1 MASMGGLFMSSRTDP
16 AIWSG
21 LFRISPDSGQ
31 TLQAQIR
38 QAIVAAILDRQI
50 AASMP
55 LPSCRVLA
63 EKLGVARGTV
73 VLAFQQLVDQGFL
86 IARERRGHFVNPEI
100 LAAPAGL
107 RKVATKSPKESID
120 WKARRRVFASDMPEP
135 TKQENWIKASYPFVY
150 GQFDP
155 ALFPTAEWRECNRMA
170 LAVLEIRNWAADMV
184 DRDDPLLIEQIQA
197 RLLPRRGIFAN
208 PDEIIVTL
216 GAQNALYMLATLL
229 MTKGS
234 KVAMEDPGYPDA
246 RSIFRLA
253 GAEIA
258 PVPVDGSGIVTSAIP
273 ADAGFTF
280 VTPSHHCPT
289 MVPLSPERRQDLLTR
304 AARDNQ
310 IIIED
315 GYDSQLFDDA
325 PQQAL
330 KSLDRSGRVVYVG
343 SMSKTLAPGLR
354 IGYIVASAD
363 LLAALRA
370 LRRFMLR
377 HPPSNNQRAIALF
390 LSLGHHDALVRRL
403 STAFQDRR
411 KRLDQAISAF
421 LPEWRPTDSA
431 GGTSLWLEGPRGTDA
446 RGIAEAAAARSVIIE
461 PGDRFFDHAEKPT
474 RFMRLGFSSI
484 ALQHIEP
491 GVRELATAAGRRPA
505 AA

>member
-1 MASMGGLFMSSRTDP
+1 MATRNDST
-16 AIWSG
+16 IWSG
-21 LFRISPDSGQ
+21 LFRISAESGQ

-86 IARERRGHFVNPEI
+86 IARERRGHFVNPEV
-100 LAAPAGL
+100 LATPSRPAHTAAANAGG
-107 RKVATKSPKESID
+107 VD
-120 WKARRRVFASDMPEP
+120 WSARRQVAASDIPDP
-135 TKQENWIKASYPFVY
+135 GTARDWISATYPFVY

-155 ALFPTAEWRECNRMA
+155 GLFPTAEWRECNRMA
-170 LAVLEIRNWAADMV
+170 LAVLEIRNWAGDVV

-229 MTKGS
+229 MGKGA

-246 RSIFRLA
+246 RSIFRLSGA
-253 GAEIA
+253 GVA
-258 PVPVDGSGIVTSAIP
+258 PVPVDADGIQVDRIP
-273 ADAGFTF
+273 ADAGYVF
-280 VTPSHHCPT
+280 VTPNHHCPT
-289 MVPLSPERRQDLLTR
+289 MVPLSEARRQALLAD
-304 AARDNQ
+304 AARHDR

-315 GYDSQLFDDA
+315 GYDSQLADGA

-330 KSLDRSGRVVYVG
+330 KSVDRFGRVIYVG

-354 IGYIVASAD
+354 IGYIVGD
-363 LLAALRA
+363 AALIAELRA

-377 HPPSNNQRAIALF
+377 HPPANNQRAVALF

-403 STAFQDRR
+403 SQAFAERR
-411 KRLDQAISAF
+411 QRLSDALAAHMPNWRLTQA
-421 LPEWRPTDSA
+421 P
-431 GGTSLWLEGPRGTDA
+431 GGTSVWVEGPAGLDT
-446 RGIAEAAAARSVIIE
+446 AALAADAARRNVLIE
-461 PGDRFFDHAEKPT
+461 PGGRFFDGPAERT
-474 RFMRLGFSSI
+474 RFMRLGISSI
-484 ALQHIEP
+484 GLQQIEP
-491 GVRELATAAGRRPA
+491 GIRELARVARPSVAA
-505 AA
+505 

>member
-1 MASMGGLFMSSRTDP
+1 MPQRNDT

-21 LFRISPDSGQ
+21 LFRISAESGQ

-55 LPSCRVLA
+55 LPSCRILA

-86 IARERRGHFVNPEI
+86 VARERRGHFVNPEV
-100 LAAPAGL
+100 LATPA
-107 RKVATKSPKESID
+107 KPQQKTTDSANEID
-120 WKARRRVFASDMPEP
+120 WKARRKIAASDMPRP
-135 TKQENWIKASYPFVY
+135 AKHENWIKSSYPFVY

-229 MTKGS
+229 MTKGT

-253 GAEIA
+253 GADIRA
-258 PVPVDGSGIVTSAIP
+258 DAGRQPGHRHVSAIP
-273 ADAGFTF
+273 TRRRLRLRHAQ
-280 VTPSHHCPT
+280 PSLPDHGAA
-289 MVPLSPERRQDLLTR
+289 VSAERRQDLLAR
-304 AARDNQ
+304 ASRNNQ

-315 GYDSQLFDDA
+315 GYDSQLIDEA

-330 KSLDRSGRVVYVG
+330 KSLDRSGRVIYVG

-354 IGYIVASAD
+354 LGYIVASAE
-363 LLAALRA
+363 LIAELRA

-377 HPPSNNQRAIALF
+377 HPPANNQRAVALF
-390 LSLGHHDALVRRL
+390 LSLGHHEALVRRL
-403 STAFQDRR
+403 STAFDERR
-411 KRLDQAISAF
+411 KRLVQAISAF
-421 LPEWRPTDSA
+421 LPEWRSTDSA

-446 RGIAEAAAARSVIIE
+446 RGLADAAAARSVIIE
-461 PGDRFFDHAEKPT
+461 PGDRFFDRADKPT
-474 RFMRLGFSSI
+474 RFMRLGISSI

-491 GVRELATAAGRRPA
+491 GIRELATAAGRRPA

>member
-1 MASMGGLFMSSRTDP
+1 MSSRTDP

-229 MTKGS
+229 MGKGT
-234 KVAMEDPGYPDA
+234 KVAMENPGYPDA

-253 GAEIA
+253 GAEVA
-258 PVPVDGSGIVTSAIP
+258 PVPVDREGIDPTAIP
-273 ADAGFTF
+273 RDSDFVF
-280 VTPSHHCPT
+280 VTPNHHCPS
-289 MVPLSPERRQDLLTR
+289 MVALSDERRRFLLDDAER
-304 AARDNQ
+304 NDR

-315 GYDSQLFDDA
+315 GYDSQLMDEA

-330 KSLDRSGRVVYVG
+330 RSMDRSGRVIYVG
-343 SMSKTLAPGLR
+343 SLSKTLAPGLR
-354 IGYIVASAD
+354 LGFIVASAG
-363 LLAALRA
+363 LVAELRA

-377 HPPSNNQRAIALF
+377 HPPANNQRAVALF
-390 LSLGHHDALVRRL
+390 LSLGHHEALVRRL
-403 STAFQDRR
+403 STAFAERR
-411 KRLDQAISAF
+411 RRLAQAVGAY
-421 LPEWRPTDSA
+421 LPEWQATNAPS
-431 GGTSLWLEGPRGTDA
+431 GTSVWLEGPRGA
-446 RGIAEAAAARSVIIE
+446 NAHALAEVARSRGVLIE
-461 PGDRFFDHAEKPT
+461 PGARFFDKPEQNQNYI
-474 RFMRLGFSSI
+474 RLGISSI

-491 GVRELATAAGRRPA
+491 GIRELATAAGRRPA

>member
-1 MASMGGLFMSSRTDP
+1 MATRTDP

-21 LFRISPDSGQ
+21 LFRISAESGQ

-55 LPSCRVLA
+55 LPSCRILA

-86 IARERRGHFVNPEI
+86 IARERRGHFVNPDV
-100 LAAPAGL
+100 LATPA
-107 RKVATKSPKESID
+107 RMHEAEPREPRQTID
-120 WKARRRVFASDMPEP
+120 WRARRRIAASDMPEP
-135 TKQENWIKASYPFVY
+135 SKQENWIKSSYPFVY

-216 GAQNALYMLATLL
+216 GAQNALYMLAALL
-229 MTKGS
+229 MARGS

-253 GAEIA
+253 GAEV
-258 PVPVDGSGIVTSAIP
+258 VPVAVDSQGIDPSAIP
-273 ADAGFTF
+273 RDSNFVF
-280 VTPSHHCPT
+280 VTPNHHCPT
-289 MVPLSPERRQDLLTR
+289 MAPLSDERRQALLDQAER
-304 AARDNQ
+304 HDQ

-315 GYDSQLFDDA
+315 GYDSQLVDEA

-330 KSLDRSGRVVYVG
+330 RGLDRSGRVVYVG

-354 IGYIVASAD
+354 LGYIVASAG
-363 LLAALRA
+363 LISELRA

-377 HPPSNNQRAIALF
+377 HPPANNQRAVALF
-390 LSLGHHDALVRRL
+390 LSLGHHEALVRRL
-403 STAFQDRR
+403 S
-411 KRLDQAISAF
+411 SAF
-421 LPEWRPTDSA
+421 SERRQRLAQAVDAFMPEWRPSGA
-431 GGTSLWLEGPRGTDA
+431 RGGTSLWLEGPPGSDSEA
-446 RGIAEAAAARSVIIE
+446 LAEMAAARGVLIE
-461 PGDRFFDHAEKPT
+461 PGARFFDRPERNG
-474 RFMRLGFSSI
+474 RFLRLGISSI